1 MTAFLA
7 YLGGLVIT
15 WVVISW
21 LFILISKPRRPT
33 VRLMTIEEYREKVIE
48 NAAASCGVSVEDFEE
63 MLKSEAADY
72 KVESP
77 KRPKTHLRVVK

>member
-1 MTAFLA
+1 
-7 YLGGLVIT
+7 
-15 WVVISW
+15 
-21 LFILISKPRRPT
+21 
-33 VRLMTIEEYREKVIE
+33 MTIEEYREKVIE